1 LKRTARKKERRL
13 REAIARCVELLGE
26 EERRPG
32 LHTHR
37 VAGSPG
43 VWEAYIDQANRVTFH
58 WDDQGRIVLRRNCSH
73 SILQR
78 P

>member
-1 LKRTARKKERRL
+1 M
-13 REAIARCVELLGE
+13 LGE
-26 EERRPG
+26 ERRRPG

-37 VAGSPG
+37 VSGTRG

-58 WDDQGRIVLRRNCSH
+58 WDEAGRIVLRRNCGH
-73 SILQR
+73 SILKR